1 MERLARWRSDAIRN
15 RNCGDP
21 DMSCGRVK
29 DHYWDQISG
38 ECSEPEPDELEML
51 AMDARQAAERYE
63 AALKRK
69 KEEGHEPH

>member
-1 MERLARWRSDAIRN
+1 M
-15 RNCGDP
+15 
-21 DMSCGRVK
+21 GRVK

-63 AALKRK
+63 AALRKRESEK
-69 KEEGHEPH
+69 AN